1 MDSSMIDS
9 KFYKFIDES
18 WIQRGFLYKEGLNV
32 LDKPFEK
39 HGSCVPGGLYF
50 TDMANILDYLSYGT
64 RLVEVTIPIDAQV
77 VVDDYDSHKWRADKI
92 IVKNIGIITDID
104 TIQYLIDKD
113 ANFTKYIHKFYD
125 ISIKNHNYV
134 LLKFLLKN
142 FLKDY
147 YKIQKK
153 IKNTVVTHG
162 YYYEDKITYTL
173 IKYGA
178 KIDDYFINDIIE
190 GECLN
195 LAKAIL
201 KYKTSL
207 TNNLY
212 VLAGKY
218 DKLGIIELVYKYFP
232 KIKSYYHLN
241 NKIIYYAVI
250 NNNPN
255 IVKYMINNNFYFST
269 DISTFISNE
278 KINNTIL
285 YLNTYCDIKKNN
297 QLSTFDSSEIKSR
310 GSSICDN
317 IIDYR
322 EYLEYQ

>member
-9 KFYKFIDES
+9 KFYKFIDEN

-50 TDMANILDYLSYGT
+50 TDIANIHNYLSYGT

-77 VVDDYDSHKWRADKI
+77 VADDYDSHKWRADKI
-92 IVKNIGIITDID
+92 IIKNIGIITDVH
-104 TIQYLIDKD
+104 TIQYLIDKG
-113 ANFTKYIHKFYD
+113 ANFSRGSFYRFLMEN
-125 ISIKNHNYV
+125 NHL
-134 LLKFLLKN
+134 LLKCLSKDLLKN
-142 FLKDY
+142 SH
-147 YKIQKK
+147 KIQKK
-153 IKNTVVTHG
+153 IKNTKVSHG
-162 YYYEDKITYTL
+162 YYEDNISYLL

-178 KIDDYFINDIIE
+178 EIDDYFINDIIE

-218 DKLGIIELVYKYFP
+218 NKLGIIELVYKYFP
-232 KIKSYYHLN
+232 KIKSCYHLN
-241 NKIIYYAVI
+241 NEIIRYAVI

-255 IVKYMINNNFYFST
+255 IVKYMINNGFYFSA

-285 YLNTYCDIKKNN
+285 YLNTYCDIITKNN
-297 QLSTFDSSEIKSR
+297 ELPTSDSSEINSR
-310 GSSICDN
+310 DSSIRNN

>member
-18 WIQRGFLYKEGLNV
+18 WIQRGFLYKEGLNI

-50 TDMANILDYLSYGT
+50 TDMANILNYLSYGT

-77 VVDDYDSHKWRADKI
+77 VADDYDSHKWRADKI
-92 IVKNIGIITDID
+92 IIKNIGIITDID
-104 TIQYLIDKD
+104 TIKYLINEG
-113 ANFTKYIHKFYD
+113 ANFTKYIPKFFD
-125 ISIKNHNYV
+125 TSIKNNNFE
-134 LLKFLLKN
+134 LLKYLLKN
-142 FLKDY
+142 FLKDSREM
-147 YKIQKK
+147 QKK
-153 IKNTVVTHG
+153 IKNTVVSHG
-162 YYYEDKITYTL
+162 YYEDNILYLL

-178 KIDDYFINDIIE
+178 EIDDYFINDIIE

-212 VLAGKY
+212 ILAGKY
-218 DKLGIIELVYKYFP
+218 NKLGIIELVYKYFP
-232 KIKSYYHLN
+232 KIKSCYHLN
-241 NKIIYYAVI
+241 NEIIRYAIV
-250 NNNPN
+250 NNNFN
-255 IVKYMINNNFYFST
+255 IVKYMINNGFYFST

-285 YLNTYCDIKKNN
+285 YLNTYCDIITKINE
-297 QLSTFDSSEIKSR
+297 LSTSDSTEIKSR

-322 EYLEYQ
+322 EYLEY